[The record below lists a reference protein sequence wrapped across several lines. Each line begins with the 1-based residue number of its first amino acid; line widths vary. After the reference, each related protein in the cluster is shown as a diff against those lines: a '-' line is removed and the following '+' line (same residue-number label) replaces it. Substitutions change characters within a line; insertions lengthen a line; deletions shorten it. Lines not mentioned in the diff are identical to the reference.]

1 MAITTDVKKAMILAA
16 GEGTRL
22 YPLTL
27 ETPKVLL
34 PIGGTPLI
42 QHTLPWLKSHGIK
55 EVAINLHHL
64 GDKIRDSLGDG
75 SQFGLK
81 IHYSPEET
89 LLGTAGG
96 VKRMEHFFDST
107 FVVIYGDMFTY
118 LDLSAMIRL
127 HHEKKAIATIAVT
140 EVSTPWEFGIVQIRE
155 NNKIISFI
163 EKPPKG
169 TQLGNM
175 ASGGIY
181 VLQREVLDFIPSQGF
196 YDFAYD
202 VFPRLLEHNLPIYGY
217 VLNPDNYMIDIGTD
231 GKYKQANEDVKAG
244 KVKLT

>member
-1 MAITTDVKKAMILAA
+1 MILAA

-22 YPLTL
+22 RPLTL

-34 PIGGTPLI
+34 PICGTPLI
-42 QHTLPWLKSHGIK
+42 KYTLPWLKSHGIQ

-64 GDKIRDSLGDG
+64 GDKIRDSLGHG

-81 IHYSPEET
+81 IQYSPEET

-96 VKRMEHFFDST
+96 VKKVEDFFPDT
-107 FVVIYGDMFTY
+107 FVVIYGDILTN

-127 HHEKKAIATIAVT
+127 HHEKKAIATLAIFQAPNPR
-140 EVSTPWEFGIVQIRE
+140 EVGVVKLNPEGRILSL
-155 NNKIISFI
+155 I
-163 EKPPKG
+163 EKPQTLNLEPR
-169 TQLGNM
+169 TLNTEPFP

-196 YDFAYD
+196 CDFAYD
-202 VFPRLLEHNLPIYGY
+202 VFPRLLEHNLPMYGY
-217 VLNPDNYMIDIGTD
+217 VLNPDDYIIDIGTD
-231 GKYKQANEDVKAG
+231 GKYQQANEDVKAG
-244 KVKLT
+244 RVKLM